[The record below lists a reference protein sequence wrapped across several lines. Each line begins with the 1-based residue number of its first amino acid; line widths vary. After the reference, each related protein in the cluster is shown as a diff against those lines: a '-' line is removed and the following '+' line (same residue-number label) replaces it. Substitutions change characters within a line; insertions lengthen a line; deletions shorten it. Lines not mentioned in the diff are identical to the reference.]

1 MNIRDYIGL
10 PYADRGRGPS
20 FDCYGFIRY
29 VYQNELGLDL
39 PDFLRTYKSAENAES
54 VAAAINERKIDWVK
68 VEEPR
73 PLDLLLFKIMGHP
86 VHVGLYLNESDFL
99 HCFQGCNSCIERL
112 DSHNWNKRL
121 LGVYRWNS

>member
-1 MNIRDYIGL
+1 M
-10 PYADRGRGPS
+10 
-20 FDCYGFIRY
+20 FIK
-29 VYQNELGLDL
+29 QELGLDL
-39 PDFLRTYKSAENAES
+39 PDFLRTYDSAENAES

-68 VEEPR
+68 VEEPSHWTYC
-73 PLDLLLFKIMGHP
+73 LFKILGYP
-86 VHVGLYLNESDFL
+86 THVGLYLNQSDFL